1 MSDAQQNDQ
10 GSTVEWV
17 TLEESLNYPKI
28 SSLIPNRRAWYWE
41 LFKPHSQFKRRLV
54 ESGAMI
60 KAGRYW
66 RVSVSKAP
74 GVIEEIYRE
83 QSLAALDR
91 VSTPTSNRRRN
102 TTSRSTESV
111 AA

>member
-1 MSDAQQNDQ
+1 MSDAHQNDQ
-10 GSTVEWV
+10 GGTVEWV
-17 TLEESLNYPKI
+17 TLEDSLNYPKI
-28 SSLIPNRRAWYWE
+28 SGLIPNKRAWYWE
-41 LFKPHSQFKRRLV
+41 LYKPQFKRRMV

-60 KAGRYW
+60 KLGKSW

-91 VSTPTSNRRRN
+91 DSTSTSNRRRN